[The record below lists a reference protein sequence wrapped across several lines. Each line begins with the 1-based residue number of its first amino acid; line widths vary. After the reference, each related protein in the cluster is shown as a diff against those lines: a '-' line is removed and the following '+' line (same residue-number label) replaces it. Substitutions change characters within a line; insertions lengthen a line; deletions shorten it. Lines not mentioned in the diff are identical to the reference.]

1 MTLTSRERVECALH
15 HQEPDRVPWDAQF
28 NIYTYAAVCRHLCLP
43 VPKNPRSNV
52 NSTVGNSLDLTEAL
66 DLDVVHVG
74 LGPSSREAPF
84 DFNADTYVD
93 EWGVGFRHVQHTE
106 GQYAW
111 ELAHHPLADAKLE
124 DLDKYPWPDPNDPA
138 RIAGLGEHV
147 RRLYEDTPYAILGRF
162 NVPPFFHGFYLCGLE
177 RWLTAL
183 LQDREFA
190 DAVLAKVTNIAMELD
205 RAAMEEVGRYIS
217 IFRCAGDDIGTEG
230 GPLVSPR
237 TFRTVVKPHLQRLYQ
252 NGLSLIEKYAPR
264 ARLCIHTDGDIYL
277 LIPDLIDAGVQ
288 VLNCVQPVGRMDH
301 RTLKREFG
309 DRLAF
314 HGGLDIREEM
324 VRGGPADVERLV
336 RDCIARLGPGG
347 GYVLAPTNY
356 VLPDVPP
363 ENILA
368 ARDAV
373 RKWGQYP
380 LTWAVEAP
388 EAALLTPVR
397 PV

>member
-1 MTLTSRERVECALH
+1 MTLTSRERVERALNH
-15 HQEPDRVPWDAQF
+15 EEPDRVPWDAQF
-28 NIYTYAAVCRHLCLP
+28 NIYTYEKLLQHLGLP
-43 VPKNPRSNV
+43 VPANPRTNV
-52 NSTVGNSLDLTEAL
+52 NSTVSNSLELTEAL

-74 LGPSSREAPF
+74 LGASSRETPF
-84 DFNADTYVD
+84 DFNASTYVD
-93 EWGVGFRHVQHTE
+93 EWGVGFRRVMHRE

-111 ELAHHPLADAKLE
+111 ELAHHPLADAKIE
-124 DLDKYPWPDPNDPA
+124 DLDKYSWPDPHDPA
-138 RIAGLGEHV
+138 RIQGLRERV
-147 RRLYEDTPYAILGRF
+147 SRLYRDTPYAILGRF
-162 NVPPFFHGFYLCGLE
+162 DVPPFFHGFYLCGLE

-190 DAVLAKVTNIAMELD
+190 EAVLTKVTDIAMELD
-205 RAAMEEVGRYIS
+205 RVAMEEVGEYIS
-217 IFRCAGDDIGTEG
+217 ILRCAGDDIGTEG

-237 TFRTVVKPHLQRLYQ
+237 TFRAVVKPHLQRLYR
-252 NGLSLIEKYAPR
+252 NGLSLIAKHAPR

-324 VRGGPADVERLV
+324 VHGEAADVERCV
-336 RDCIARLGPGG
+336 KECIAALGPGG
-347 GYVLAPTNY
+347 GYLLAPTNY

-363 ENILA
+363 ANILA
-368 ARDAV
+368 VRDAV

-380 LTWAVEAP
+380 LSWVP
-388 EAALLTPVR
+388 EAREIASVTPLQ
-397 PV
+397 PS